1 MSGDAGAGPE
11 HYASFAGAL
20 VGTTLFRGLDEADI
34 RLLLDALRPDV
45 TRLSGRRPVPN
56 RVDSFM
62 IVVDGT
68 PPSGHAPRFAY
79 GLPELGE
86 PGSAMGLVPAFSLK
100 DNHVSRTPP
109 ELKDPYPEL
118 PPDTIALVFSPDDL
132 IADRGPEVAR
142 IQLAVLR
149 NTAGVLAQKVVD
161 ARRKGYIATAGVDI
175 YAPEFSR
182 DGSEGRWR

>member
-20 VGTTLFRGLDEADI
+20 VGTPLFRGLDEADI
-34 RLLLDALRPDV
+34 RLLLEALRPDV
-45 TRLSGRRPVPN
+45 IRLSGRRPVPD

-100 DNHVSRTPP
+100 DNHVSRTPS
-109 ELKDPYPEL
+109 ELKGPYPEL
-118 PPDTIALVFSPDDL
+118 PPNTIALEFSPVGLLADL
-132 IADRGPEVAR
+132 GPEIAHA
-142 IQLAVLR
+142 QLVVLR
-149 NTAGVLAQKVVD
+149 NAAGILAQKVVD
-161 ARRKGYIATAGVDI
+161 ARRKGYIASSGVDI
-175 YAPEFSR
+175 YGPELSR
-182 DGSEGRWR
+182 DGGEGHWR

>member
-20 VGTTLFRGLDEADI
+20 VGTPLFRGLDEADI
-34 RLLLDALRPDV
+34 RLLLEALRPDV
-45 TRLSGRRPVPN
+45 IRLSGRRPVPD

-100 DNHVSRTPP
+100 DNHVSRTPL
-109 ELKDPYPEL
+109 ELKDSYPEL
-118 PPDTIALVFSPDDL
+118 PPVFSPYDL
-132 IADRGPEVAR
+132 IADHGPEVAR
-142 IQLAVLR
+142 TQLAVLR

-175 YAPEFSR
+175 YASEFSR
-182 DGSEGRWR
+182 DGGEGRWR